1 LAPDPLLLVDI
12 LVTKLGSHECV
23 IQLIAPQLATNK
35 QPNFEVMGFH
45 GAGDVMN
52 AVVLT
57 AVLSCLNSGVYTAS
71 RMLFVLAGKGEAP
84 AALTVTSRRSVPVRA
99 ILASTFVG
107 ILAVA
112 SYISPDTV
120 FLFLLNSSGAV
131 ILFVYLLIAASEL
144 VLRSKTPDDCLK
156 IKMWGFPVLT
166 AFLRSALARRLLS
179 SWS

>member
-1 LAPDPLLLVDI
+1 
-12 LVTKLGSHECV
+12 
-23 IQLIAPQLATNK
+23 
-35 QPNFEVMGFH
+35 
-45 GAGDVMN
+45 MN

-107 ILAVA
+107 YLAVVA

-144 VLRSKTPDDCLK
+144 VLRLKTPDDCLK
-156 IKMWGFPVLT
+156 IKMWGFPLLTLATIAAMVAVLAMM
-166 AFLRSALARRLLS
+166 AFQEEARSQLILS
-179 SWS
+179 LTSVVVVIGAYFLKKRSLSP